1 MDRGAWEATDPTTG
15 KSQKRLRAEE
25 QQQVVEKVTGPGLPE
40 AEDERKFFLKWWHL
54 SWDLK
59 EERASH
65 LEEESSKKK
74 EQQVRSPQGR
84 KEQARESMP

>member
-40 AEDERKFFLKWWHL
+40 AEDERKFFLKW
-54 SWDLK
+54 
-59 EERASH
+59 
-65 LEEESSKKK
+65 
-74 EQQVRSPQGR
+74 
-84 KEQARESMP
+84 